1 MKVRALLCSGAG
13 VALASLAFL
22 PGEANAIP
30 PPPGQAVALALDPF
44 FVQRET
50 TAPAAIKATLA
61 GERQRIQAAHL
72 NYVVGYTTAMDRLPA
87 ALRGGAMHTDGP
99 QRMAAQA
106 PKAQAWAQASQAHLA
121 ALQAQPQWPRPH
133 ATRADFR
140 PFLKGDFTHYA
151 QLSQF
156 DPPATGSSSA
166 LPPMKNQANCGSCFA
181 FGPTTALE
189 WSRLI
194 GQALLGFPSVVLSP
208 QSALSCAHAGGS
220 DPNFNAWPTNDP
232 MDECTNGG
240 YADDVAAWLT
250 THGAQKESDY
260 PYVDADVCCPSW
272 AAQSKCTTQQNQ
284 NSYCP
289 DVPACK
295 SDYKGEI
302 KATGWNYLNDSNPPF
317 GTWPTIPSTADMK
330 KWISTYGPLV
340 VSVNAWGW
348 NSYAGGVFSSPSGNP
363 TDHVVVLIGWDDTVS
378 AGPGQS
384 GAWIVQNSWGTG
396 WGDTCGYGNTRGYMY
411 LAYGSASVGALTLWV
426 SAL

>member
-1 MKVRALLCSGAG
+1 MKVRTLLFSGAG
-13 VALASLAFL
+13 VALAGLALL
-22 PGEANAIP
+22 PGEADAIP

-50 TAPAAIKATLA
+50 MAPAAIKATLA
-61 GERQRIQAAHL
+61 QERQRVQAAHL
-72 NYVVGYTTAMDRLPA
+72 NYLVGYTTAMDRPAA
-87 ALRGGAMHTDGP
+87 ALRGGAVHPDGP

-106 PKAQAWAQASQAHLA
+106 PKAEAWAQATQVRLT

-133 ATRADFR
+133 STRADFR
-140 PFLKGDFTHYA
+140 PFLKGDFTHFP

-156 DPPATGSSSA
+156 DPPTTKATSV
-166 LPPMKNQANCGSCFA
+166 LPPIKNQANCGSCFA

-194 GQALLGFPSVVLSP
+194 GQSLLGFPSVVVSP
-208 QSALSCAHAGGS
+208 QSVLSCAHAGYS
-220 DPNFNAWPTNDP
+220 LPNFGWPTSDA

-240 YADDVAAWLT
+240 FAEDVAAWLT
-250 THGAQKESDY
+250 THGAQRESDY

-272 AAQSKCTTQQNQ
+272 QPQSKCTKEQNE
-284 NSYCP
+284 NGYCP

-302 KATGWNYLNDSNPPF
+302 KATGWNYLNNSQPALGAPSV
-317 GTWPTIPSTADMK
+317 PSTADVK
-330 KWISTYGPLV
+330 QWISKYGPLV
-340 VSVNAWGW
+340 VSVNAAGW
-348 NSYAGGVFSSPSGNP
+348 NAYAGGVFSSPSYYP
-363 TDHVVVLIGWDDTVS
+363 TDHIVVLIGWDDTVS
-378 AGPGQS
+378 AAPGQS

-396 WGDTCGYGNTRGYMY
+396 WGETCGYGDTKGYMY
-411 LAYGSASVGALTLWV
+411 LAFGSASVGGLTLWL